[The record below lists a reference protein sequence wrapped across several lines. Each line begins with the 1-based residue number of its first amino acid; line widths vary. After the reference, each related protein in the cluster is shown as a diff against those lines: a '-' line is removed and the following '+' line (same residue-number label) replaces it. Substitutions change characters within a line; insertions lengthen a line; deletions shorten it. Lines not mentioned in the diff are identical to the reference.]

1 MWFTDWIFALTTGIS
16 NDGGRLHIASS
27 PVCVLAFM
35 FSIHITADAAPAYQ
49 FPTPFSYWW
58 TRCKSTWIPPLDAPA
73 HSPLAKLNITISW
86 SQQNHITRS
95 REPPSAHSLCWEICG
110 KRLSCFS
117 PTTTTK
123 RSDQAPTVVAW
134 GWVVCNNVPNTPY
147 SAN

>member
-1 MWFTDWIFALTTGIS
+1 MWFTDWIFVLTTGIS
-16 NDGGRLHIASS
+16 NDGGDCIL
-27 PVCVLAFM
+27 PVCLLVFLFSCFASTLLQMLHQLISFLLPSLTGEQDAKVLEVLHLGHQLILLWP
-35 FSIHITADAAPAYQ
+35 S
-49 FPTPFSYWW
+49 W
-58 TRCKSTWIPPLDAPA
+58 TS
-73 HSPLAKLNITISW
+73 SW

-95 REPPSAHSLCWEICG
+95 GEPPSAHSLCWEICG

-117 PTTTTK
+117 PTTTTN